1 MPWKK
6 AWPTQVKDQLK
17 TMGLKDKDI
26 VTLEG
31 YGSLAILKAKEGEW
45 KVAHAL
51 NDAKAKQLYAI
62 LEGGGVV

>member
-26 VTLEG
+26 ATLEE
-31 YGSLAILKAKEGEW
+31 YGALEKLKASEAQW
-45 KVAHAL
+45 KVALAL
-51 NDAKAKQLYAI
+51 NDAKAKQLIAI
-62 LEGGGVV
+62 LEGAGV